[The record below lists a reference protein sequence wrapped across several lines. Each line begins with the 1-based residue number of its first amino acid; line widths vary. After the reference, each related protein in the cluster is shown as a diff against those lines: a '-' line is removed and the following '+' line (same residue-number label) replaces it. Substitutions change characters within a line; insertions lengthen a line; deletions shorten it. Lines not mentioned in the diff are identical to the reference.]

1 MSGGHPLAILA
12 RTFATGAAAGFAFLA
27 GALWFLP
34 EAAVALLDLHRD
46 GIDVKDALILAWLF
60 GHAAILVHHFLPGI
74 ARA

>member
-1 MSGGHPLAILA
+1 MTGDHPLALLG

-27 GALWFLP
+27 GALWLSP
-34 EAAVALLDLHRD
+34 EAAALLDLHRD

-60 GHAAILVHHFLPGI
+60 VHAAILVHHVLPGI